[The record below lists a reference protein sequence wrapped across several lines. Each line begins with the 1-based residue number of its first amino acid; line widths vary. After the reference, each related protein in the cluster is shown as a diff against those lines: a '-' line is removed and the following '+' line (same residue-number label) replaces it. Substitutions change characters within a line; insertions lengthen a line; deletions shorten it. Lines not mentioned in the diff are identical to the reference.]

1 MSGVVADP
9 KNIRD
14 FQRQLNQFNREIDNL
29 TRRLKGQL
37 RSLSTSWRD
46 AEYRKFEQQMN
57 EALTSFRRYMEQ
69 SEQYIRYLDKKA
81 EPLERYQGRG
91 R

>member
-1 MSGVVADP
+1 MSGVAADP

-14 FQRQLNQFNREIDNL
+14 FQRQLSQFNRELDTI
-29 TRRLKGQL
+29 TRKLKGQL
-37 RSLSTSWRD
+37 RTLNTSWHD
-46 AEYRKFEQQMN
+46 SQYQKFEQQMN
-57 EALTSFRRYMEQ
+57 EVLNAFNRYSQQ

-91 R
+91 